1 MIQNIP
7 LKYHTRN
14 HIVHFL
20 NWTFMCSEGPMP
32 VIWLQQSGDIKKWLR
47 TYQNFS
53 MIFQG
58 SNTDNLPMA
67 YNPFFL
73 HRPSDYGSLLAQQQY
88 LSNIALQSPGY
99 AASLFPKLG
108 RSPLSG
114 DMLHSLGSR
123 HLRGLEPP
131 ETEVHDDPKVEL
143 DSKDLWD
150 QFHKIGTEMVITKSG
165 RYQICSVP
173 H

>member
-1 MIQNIP
+1 
-7 LKYHTRN
+7 
-14 HIVHFL
+14 
-20 NWTFMCSEGPMP
+20 
-32 VIWLQQSGDIKKWLR
+32 
-47 TYQNFS
+47 

-58 SNTDNLPMA
+58 SNSDNLPMA

-73 HRPSDYGSLLAQQQY
+73 HRPSDYSSLLAQQQY

-108 RSPLSG
+108 RGPLGG

-143 DSKDLWD
+143 DSKDLWE

-165 RYQICSVP
+165 RYRIYVLYQIILSILIFYFILNNIMFFSSYINTFIV
-173 H
+173 